1 MIVRR
6 RLCHHHHLGRT
17 ALIVLLHAAGLAL
30 AQSPEADAD
39 VGRGVFRIYCSPCH
53 GLKARGG
60 RGPDLTRGL
69 VASGAPDDE
78 IFRVISNGVAGTEMA
93 PFGGTLSD
101 DSIRRIIAFL
111 RSLERQNPPQPVPGD
126 AKNGEQLFWNKGQCG
141 ACHRVG
147 AKGGGAGPDLS
158 RIGRQRSPEY
168 IRKAIVDP
176 DADILP
182 GYRTLAV
189 VTRAGQRIEGIERGF
204 DNFTAQLVD
213 LSGNFY
219 SFERSAVTSISR
231 ENRSLMPS
239 YKDRL
244 TAAELQ
250 DLVAY
255 LAALSGVEAR
265 K

>member
-1 MIVRR
+1 MA
-6 RLCHHHHLGRT
+6 RT
-17 ALIVLLHAAGLAL
+17 VLILSLFAARLAL
-30 AQSPEADAD
+30 AQSPDADAD

-69 VASGAPDDE
+69 LASGAHDDE
-78 IFRVISNGVAGTEMA
+78 IFRVISNGVTGTEMEA
-93 PFGGTLSD
+93 FGGTLSE

-111 RSLERQNPPQPVPGD
+111 RSLEQQSPPQPVAGD
-126 AKNGEQLFWNKGQCG
+126 PKAGEQLFWNKGQCG
-141 ACHRVG
+141 ACHRIG

-158 RIGRQRSPEY
+158 HIGRQRSPDY
-168 IRKAIVDP
+168 IRKAILDP
-176 DADILP
+176 SADILP

-189 VTRAGQRIEGIERGF
+189 VTRDGKRIEGIERGF

-213 LSGNFY
+213 LSGHFY
-219 SFERSAVTSISR
+219 SLERSAVTSVTR

-239 YKDRL
+239 YKDRF

-255 LAALSGVEAR
+255 LASLNGVEV
-265 K
+265 KK